1 MTDENYRP
9 GDGRRPAMPH
19 HVILEGRSRLSVS
32 GVEDVESF
40 DETGVA
46 LLTAK
51 GPLIIRGTGLRV
63 DKLSIDGGEI
73 HVEGR
78 IDAMQYEDLPEQK
91 PGLWSRLFG

>member
-1 MTDENYRP
+1 MAEEKI
-9 GDGRRPAMPH
+9 RPAMPH

-40 DETGVA
+40 DENGVV
-46 LLTAK
+46 LLTVK
-51 GPLIIRGTGLRV
+51 GPLVIRGTGLRV
-63 DKLSIDGGEI
+63 DKLSIDGGDI

-91 PGLWSRLFG
+91 PGLWSRMFG